1 MTRVK
6 KIDGKVDV
14 LRDELRGALGL
25 QEKECQVDPVTRHV
39 VLKGHYKPQIEK
51 FLRERKF

>member
-6 KIDGKVDV
+6 KIDGRVET

-25 QEKECQVDPVTRHV
+25 GEKEALVNPVTGHV
-39 VLKGHYKPQIEK
+39 VLKGHHRDQVER
-51 FLRERKF
+51 FLRERMF